1 MAARLIYFIKID
13 DMTDVLLEVF
23 SAIFTGI
30 ILSVLAYYM
39 GVKHVDKQP
48 GSKLILIGFSLFF
61 FGMVIDITDNFPELN
76 YLVVVGDTE
85 TEAFLEKVI
94 GTVLGLFLISIG
106 FYKWLPSIMELKNT
120 QTKLVK
126 LNDELDERVVERTC
140 ELEITTVRLKDEIR
154 IRKQTEEKLKQQAL
168 FDGLTNLP
176 NRTLSLDRLSQLL
189 NKSQRDNKKAAVMF
203 LDLDDFKKVNDT
215 LGHET
220 GDKLLISAADRLK
233 AEVRTGDTVGR
244 LGGDEFIILLG
255 GLSDT
260 TDIGHVAENLL
271 RQFRNPFNI
280 DGRQLILTV
289 SVGISIFP
297 EDSVQAS
304 LLLRNAD
311 SAMYHSKEIGRNTY
325 SYFTDQMNHE
335 VSRRLLLEEQMHGAL
350 ERNEFTV
357 FYQPKIDLSSNLI
370 MGTEALL
377 RWHNPVL
384 GDISPIEFIPI
395 AEQTGL
401 IVSLGQF
408 VLNKALSATSIWRN
422 YDSNFTISV
431 NLSPRQFRDPEFL
444 NYVEKAINR
453 FCPSECYLEFEITE
467 GVFISGFGDIDHV
480 LCRLN
485 NLGVI
490 ISMDDFG
497 TGYSSL
503 SYLRRYPFDVLKID
517 RSFVDDIMTSQSDR
531 ELINA
536 TVAMAKGLNLKVV
549 AEGVETIEQ
558 LAYLKGIGCNYAQG
572 YLFSKPVPENEIQKL
587 IDSEFGKLAIISD
600 QHKTLE
606 MRA

>member
-1 MAARLIYFIKID
+1 
-13 DMTDVLLEVF
+13 MTDVLLEVF
-23 SAIFTGI
+23 SAIFAGI
-30 ILSVLAYYM
+30 ILSVLTYYM
-39 GVKHVDKQP
+39 GVKHANKQP
-48 GSKLILIGFSLFF
+48 GSRLILIGYSLFF
-61 FGMVIDITDNFPELN
+61 FGMLIDITDNFPELN

-106 FYKWLPSIMELKNT
+106 FYKWLPSIIELKNT

-126 LNDELDERVVERTC
+126 LNDELDERVIERTR
-140 ELEITTVRLKDEIR
+140 ELEITTVRLTDEIR
-154 IRKQTEEKLKQQAL
+154 MRKQTEEELKQQAL
-168 FDGLTNLP
+168 FDGLTALP

-260 TDIGHVAENLL
+260 TDAGHVAENLL
-271 RQFRNPFNI
+271 SQFRNPFNI

-453 FCPSECYLEFEITE
+453 FCTSGCYLEFEITE
-467 GVFISGFGDIDHV
+467 GVLISGFGDIDHV
-480 LCRLN
+480 LCRLS

-517 RSFVDDIMTSQSDR
+517 RSFVDDITTSQSDR

-606 MRA
+606 MQA

>member
-1 MAARLIYFIKID
+1 
-13 DMTDVLLEVF
+13 MTDVLLEVF